1 MNREA
6 ERQRLVALLRE
17 CEDKVQKTLKD
28 KFSLDLT
35 EWLGIY
41 ADHLLDRSIGVR
53 PPKELLQNMGGYIYI
68 IDEGDVIETTLF
80 MVGYDEEGNDIVVSM
95 AEGERYTNCFTDFGK
110 TVFLTREEAEAKLG
124 GKEDV

>member
-6 ERQRLVALLRE
+6 ERQRLVELIRSGIDKHESTIENYVFPIWEFLADFLL
-17 CEDKVQKTLKD
+17 
-28 KFSLDLT
+28 
-35 EWLGIY
+35 G
-41 ADHLLDRSIGVR
+41 RSIGVR
-53 PPKELLQNMGGYIYI
+53 PPNELLQNMGGYIYI

-110 TVFLTREEAEAKLG
+110 TVFLTREEALAKLG
-124 GKEDV
+124 GKEDA

>member
-6 ERQRLVALLRE
+6 ERKRLVELLNE
-17 CEDKVQKTLKD
+17 ATDKN
-28 KFSLDLT
+28 
-35 EWLGIY
+35 GIY
-41 ADHLLDRSIGVR
+41 LDKIADYLLDRSIGVR

-95 AEGERYTNCFTDFGK
+95 AEGERYINCFTDFGK
-110 TVFLTREEAEAKLG
+110 TVFLTREEAEKALKG
-124 GKEDV
+124 DEGK